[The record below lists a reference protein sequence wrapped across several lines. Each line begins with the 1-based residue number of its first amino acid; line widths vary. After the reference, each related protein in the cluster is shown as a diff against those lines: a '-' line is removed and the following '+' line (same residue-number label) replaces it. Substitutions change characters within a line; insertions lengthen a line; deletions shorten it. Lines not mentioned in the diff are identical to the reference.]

1 MKRFALVVSLL
12 TTVTLW
18 AQGPPSKQVEVFGQ
32 KIQYIE
38 LGSGPTVILLHG
50 LGGDKTNWA
59 YNAPVL
65 AKNYHVF
72 VLDQLGFGESD
83 KPMINYRVGTLVDFL
98 DGFCKK
104 VGIAKATL
112 VGNSLGGWT
121 AAAFTLAHPDKVER
135 LVLVDSAGYSLAKTG
150 VQTDSALLRT
160 LDPSTVQG
168 EKMLLETILAN
179 KAMITDEFAATAFA
193 AHMHKNDGYTIER
206 FLDSIVRNEDVVDG
220 KLSAIKVPT
229 LVVWGREDG
238 LIPLS
243 AGQTMGSEIA
253 GAQMVILDH
262 CGHVPQMEC
271 AIPFNTALLKFLGS
285 GAPAPSTTESH

>member
-1 MKRFALVVSLL
+1 MKRFAIVVSLL
-12 TTVTLW
+12 ITVTLW

-32 KIQYIE
+32 KIQYVEI
-38 LGSGPTVILLHG
+38 GSGPTVILLHG

-135 LVLVDSAGYSLAKTG
+135 LVLVDSAGYSLA
-150 VQTDSALLRT
+150 
-160 LDPSTVQG
+160 
-168 EKMLLETILAN
+168 
-179 KAMITDEFAATAFA
+179 
-193 AHMHKNDGYTIER
+193 
-206 FLDSIVRNEDVVDG
+206 
-220 KLSAIKVPT
+220 
-229 LVVWGREDG
+229 
-238 LIPLS
+238 
-243 AGQTMGSEIA
+243 
-253 GAQMVILDH
+253 
-262 CGHVPQMEC
+262 
-271 AIPFNTALLKFLGS
+271 
-285 GAPAPSTTESH
+285 